1 VETELPAVPGKKV
14 GDVVGLVGC
23 SVAWW
28 DAAGEKMRVV
38 REYWRI
44 VDRRKGGRRGEGR
57 RREAIWTW

>member
-1 VETELPAVPGKKV
+1 L
-14 GDVVGLVGC
+14 
-23 SVAWW
+23 W